1 MKDLVSSSDMAKFLS
16 LFLITVLLSG
26 SVLVAVY
33 SDSFQ
38 SEAANGNTFTV
49 PYTDSNGNQF
59 TVTFKILSESDNG
72 ADNKVQIGN
81 GLSVATSINYFVNIA
96 IDSVVKN
103 CSGTPYKVVQVGE
116 YAFYN
121 TSVKSIVLPDSIIS
135 IGAYAFQSCY
145 NLTSLDLSGTA
156 VTSIGDCAFQNCT
169 ALTAVSVFNSLS
181 IGSDVFCGCGNLSEV
196 FVTDATSTDAKTV
209 LKTYFSN
216 NVWSFGG
223 TSTVTMLIVDSISC
237 KDQIGI
243 CMDYPKYKLV
253 YYDVNNE
260 KCALYEYTLIYG
272 DNGTRSTT
280 GWEISNNKVV
290 VFDPQTTSASVSVTV
305 LDNSGTVT
313 FPTVYHKGEGPIGW
327 YSKPSGGTEY
337 YASTEFKTSTVV
349 YAHWPEDPE
358 FEFCRV
364 LYLGTV
370 CVDCSN
376 STTVSYDAGSTYNG
390 YNIYGVVNPVDV
402 TVSLNENTT
411 IDLRID
417 PNGISGSFF
426 LIIELYDQNGNT
438 CYCYLNVTILSGA
451 YFVVP

>member
-1 MKDLVSSSDMAKFLS
+1 YVEMPSSLNNIGAYAFQSCYNLTS
-16 LFLITVLLSG
+16 LDLSG
-26 SVLVAVY
+26 TAV
-33 SDSFQ
+33 
-38 SEAANGNTFTV
+38 
-49 PYTDSNGNQF
+49 
-59 TVTFKILSESDNG
+59 
-72 ADNKVQIGN
+72 
-81 GLSVATSINYFVNIA
+81 TSIGDCAFQNSA
-96 IDSVVKN
+96 IQYVEMPSSLN
-103 CSGTPYKVVQVGE
+103 
-116 YAFYN
+116 N
-121 TSVKSIVLPDSIIS
+121 